1 MDWRLVY
8 AAASSNNVDLLAALE
23 TDGLSLALADPV
35 DGCTPLYAACWG
47 GCLAAVAF
55 LLGER
60 SFMIHN
66 S

>member
-1 MDWRLVY
+1 MDWRPVY

-35 DGCTPLYAACWG
+35 DGGEAPAPTG
-47 GCLAAVAF
+47 RVAF